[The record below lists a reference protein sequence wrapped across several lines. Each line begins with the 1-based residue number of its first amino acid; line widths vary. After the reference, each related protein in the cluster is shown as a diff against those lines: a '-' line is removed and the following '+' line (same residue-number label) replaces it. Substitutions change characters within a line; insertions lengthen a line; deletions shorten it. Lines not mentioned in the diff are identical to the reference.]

1 MNDAEGNPLFA
12 RSGARA
18 IPSVELYRRLLA
30 EQPDSS
36 VTVISV
42 GFYTNLAQLLASQP
56 DSVSPLSGRDPTPIP
71 PTSTPRSMSAPSP
84 STISAVAPA
93 PGSSSI
99 ASAPKRPAIP
109 ATTTPASPATNMAAS
124 PPSPTSPSISPPP
137 PSRPMSSPRP
147 AAMPSGPTPSAAP
160 PSPTPPKLSP
170 PGMFSDHASSRDN
183 PPFPL
188 SSSLCTVLRTQ
199 SSVLSLLSEKSR
211 GGRAACCG
219 PASRSFFSI
228 SRPHI
233 GARMCGLIQRVWSSC
248 HSRIQLRRQVPPRC
262 GEAGCT

>member
-137 PSRPMSSPRP
+137 PRRPMSSPRP
-147 AAMPSGPTPSAAP
+147 AAMPSGPTPSAAL
-160 PSPTPPKLSP
+160 PSPTSPKLSP

-183 PPFPL
+183 PPLSSLFLPLHCAEDVVLSPL
-188 SSSLCTVLRTQ
+188 S
-199 SSVLSLLSEKSR
+199 
-211 GGRAACCG
+211 
-219 PASRSFFSI
+219 PF
-228 SRPHI
+228 
-233 GARMCGLIQRVWSSC
+233 
-248 HSRIQLRRQVPPRC
+248 
-262 GEAGCT
+262 